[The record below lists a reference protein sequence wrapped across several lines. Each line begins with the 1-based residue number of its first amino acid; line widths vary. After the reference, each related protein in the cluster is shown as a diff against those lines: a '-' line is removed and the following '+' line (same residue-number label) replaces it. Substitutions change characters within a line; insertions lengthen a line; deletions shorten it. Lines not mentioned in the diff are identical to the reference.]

1 MIQDNR
7 NHTSSYK
14 TSTANGVFTQF
25 PRETAHSLEPV
36 DYMMD
41 SRTGA
46 MLAFDSIPSFK
57 ELHKSTTSYII

>member
-7 NHTSSYK
+7 NHTHSYK
-14 TSTANGVFTQF
+14 SSSSLDVLTQF
-25 PRETAHSLEPV
+25 PKSSAHSLEPV

-46 MLAFDSIPSFK
+46 MLAFDSIPSFR
-57 ELHKSTTSYII
+57 ELHNSTTSYII